1 MAELLRLIDSLASA
15 RSPLSHPIRYA
26 GRVRLGANCL
36 HAREAAPAP
45 KLADAGRMPLHVL
58 QAARSRE
65 EAAGLERFRSLRDE
79 TGVLEKAASLLFT
92 LGQVR
97 GWSEGVA

>member
-1 MAELLRLIDSLASA
+1 M
-15 RSPLSHPIRYA
+15 
-26 GRVRLGANCL
+26 

-58 QAARSRE
+58 NAARSRE

-92 LGQVR
+92 LGQVVKY
-97 GWSEGVA
+97 EGG